1 MWQSH
6 GFERGFGLE
15 RNVAT
20 AQHRGEDRY
29 DYLSP
34 TSQPI
39 TNRNL
44 LKKLRN
50 PKQLKSRSPNA
61 GGKLAALQTSSNER
75 LKTVAVA
82 PRKTSST
89 TAQYQQ
95 LSAIGDIFHKDAII
109 KLQTQVKLLRLELAN
124 KSRFIDGMI
133 QAGIAQD
140 EISGKRAIDIHK
152 LKDELSAAFRT
163 IAQRDIEIN
172 RLKSSKKVKSFN

>member
-29 DYLSP
+29 DYLST

-82 PRKTSST
+82 PRKTSTT

-140 EISGKRAIDIHK
+140 EISGKRAVDIHK
-152 LKDELSAAFRT
+152 LKDELSSAFRT
-163 IAQRDIEIN
+163 IA
-172 RLKSSKKVKSFN
+172 